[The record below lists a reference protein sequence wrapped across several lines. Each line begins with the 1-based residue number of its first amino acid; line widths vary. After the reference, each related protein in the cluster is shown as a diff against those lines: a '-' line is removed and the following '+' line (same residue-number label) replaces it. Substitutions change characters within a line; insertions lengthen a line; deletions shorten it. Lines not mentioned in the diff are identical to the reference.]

1 MRREGSP
8 WTGVWAVFF
17 KELADH
23 LSSTR
28 MLILESL
35 TFIMALIAVFTATQ
49 TLTQTVG
56 EDPFIFLKLFT
67 TDRDPL
73 PSFLF
78 FLGLLIPLTAIAL
91 AFDAVNSEHN
101 RRTLSRVLAQ
111 PIYRDALLLG
121 KFLAGL
127 TTMAIMLAAL
137 WLLITGLGI
146 FRLGVVP
153 SGEEVAR
160 GLLFLLATLAY
171 AGVWLGLAMG
181 FSVLYRQPATS
192 ALATLAVWLF
202 FAVFWN
208 IITQIVAQAVR
219 PIEYGF
225 PEEQLRQIQ
234 MQLFL
239 SRLSPNTLYTE
250 VLLAILNPAQ
260 RALGPVLVTQLE
272 GAIMGTPLSWFDSL
286 LLAWPQ
292 LVGMVASVILLFAWA
307 YVNFQRQEVRA

>member
-1 MRREGSP
+1 
-8 WTGVWAVFF
+8 
-17 KELADH
+17 
-23 LSSTR
+23 
-28 MLILESL
+28 
-35 TFIMALIAVFTATQ
+35 
-49 TLTQTVG
+49 
-56 EDPFIFLKLFT
+56 
-67 TDRDPL
+67 
-73 PSFLF
+73 
-78 FLGLLIPLTAIAL
+78 
-91 AFDAVNSEHN
+91 
-101 RRTLSRVLAQ
+101 
-111 PIYRDALLLG
+111 
-121 KFLAGL
+121 
-127 TTMAIMLAAL
+127 
-137 WLLITGLGI
+137 
-146 FRLGVVP
+146 
-153 SGEEVAR
+153 
-160 GLLFLLATLAY
+160 
-171 AGVWLGLAMG
+171 
-181 FSVLYRQPATS
+181 LYRQPATS

-272 GAIMGTPLSWFDSL
+272 GAIMGTPLPWFDSL

-292 LVGMVASVILLFAWA
+292 LVGMIATVILLFAWA